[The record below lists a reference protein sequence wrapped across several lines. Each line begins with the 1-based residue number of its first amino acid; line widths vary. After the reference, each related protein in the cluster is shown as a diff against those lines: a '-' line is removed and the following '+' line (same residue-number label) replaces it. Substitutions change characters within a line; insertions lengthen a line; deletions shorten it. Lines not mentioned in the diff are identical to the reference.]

1 MADLKDIKLS
11 SQDIL
16 KKQFAHKMK
25 GYDTDEVDHFLDQI
39 ISDYETYNS
48 IIEDLYGK
56 IGKLQRELLESQR
69 TDSVRATATNSEP
82 APTIP
87 ANNFNQ
93 FDDDVK
99 TYNPTHSFNNPV
111 QTNEISTNM
120 ELIQRVSSL
129 ERKVY
134 NLEQRVY
141 GMQNQ

>member
-25 GYDTDEVDHFLDQI
+25 GYDQEEVDKFLDQI

-69 TDSVRATATNSEP
+69 TAKESAEP
-82 APTIP
+82 ATP
-87 ANNFNQ
+87 ASAPV
-93 FDDDVK
+93 DDVK
-99 TYNPTHSFNNPV
+99 TYTPKTSPV
-111 QTNEISTNM
+111 QTQVPTNEISTNM
-120 ELIQRVSSL
+120 ELIQRVSTL

-134 NLEQRVY
+134 NLEQRVF

>member
-25 GYDTDEVDHFLDQI
+25 GYDQEEVDKFLDQI

-69 TDSVRATATNSEP
+69 TAKEGAEVATPTVAP
-82 APTIP
+82 AP
-87 ANNFNQ
+87 A
-93 FDDDVK
+93 DDVK
-99 TYNPTHSFNNPV
+99 TYTPSGFKASPV
-111 QTNEISTNM
+111 QNQVPTNEISTNM
-120 ELIQRVSSL
+120 ELIQRVSTL

-134 NLEQRVY
+134 NLEQRVF

>member
-25 GYDTDEVDHFLDQI
+25 GYDQEEVDKFLDQI

-56 IGKLQRELLESQR
+56 LGKLQRELLESQR
-69 TDSVRATATNSEP
+69 TAKESAEP
-82 APTIP
+82 ATPVSAP
-87 ANNFNQ
+87 V
-93 FDDDVK
+93 DDVK
-99 TYNPTHSFNNPV
+99 TYTPKTRPV
-111 QTNEISTNM
+111 QTQVPTNEISTNM
-120 ELIQRVSSL
+120 ELIQRVSTL

-134 NLEQRVY
+134 NLEQRVF